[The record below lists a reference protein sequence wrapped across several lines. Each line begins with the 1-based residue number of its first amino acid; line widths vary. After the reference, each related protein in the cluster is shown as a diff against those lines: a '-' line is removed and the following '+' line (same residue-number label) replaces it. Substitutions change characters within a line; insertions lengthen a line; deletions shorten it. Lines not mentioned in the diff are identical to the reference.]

1 MPKCKASEQKP
12 KQRAMNSLCCFILLL
27 HSVAITLGE
36 ANTPVSGQSINNL
49 KDDPDRLSLLGELTS
64 FVNHED
70 TSAPEELH
78 VSSAIRDYNPE
89 DLNEGTKAW
98 QFLKSLSASSTFVQK
113 YWHAKPFLLRSHEI
127 SSIGNNDSQECTRN
141 IQWVDG
147 SFTLGN
153 HLRLLD
159 NSWIAGSRTD
169 DILRNGTKTDT
180 WAFRPIKD
188 DPSRRT
194 TWEDISNALDGGT
207 IYFNSAGSLWPSLGA
222 LCRLTSF
229 AFGLPTNVNVY
240 VTPPGATV
248 SVPPHTDRQD
258 VLVFQTEGSKRWRV
272 YYPSKRE
279 QGKDPL
285 NRGKAGDVLAFDT
298 LGAPLLD
305 IILRRGD
312 STSLHIL

>member
-1 MPKCKASEQKP
+1 
-12 KQRAMNSLCCFILLL
+12 MNSLCSILLL
-27 HSVAITLGE
+27 LLVKSISISGGKVPGLVASTAIE
-36 ANTPVSGQSINNL
+36 RNN
-49 KDDPDRLSLLGELTS
+49 DPDRSSLLEELTTYGS
-64 FVNHED
+64 KSVE
-70 TSAPEELH
+70 TSVEEGQL
-78 VSSAIRDYNPE
+78 SDAIKDYNPQ
-89 DLNEGTKAW
+89 DITRGSSAW
-98 QFLKSLSASSTFVQK
+98 NFLKGLSTSPTFVNK
-113 YWHAKPFLLRSHEI
+113 YWHSKPLLLRSNEI
-127 SSIGNNDSQECTRN
+127 SNIKSVHPQESMSKN
-141 IQWVDG
+141 IESTEWVDG
-147 SFTLGN
+147 SFTLEH

-180 WAFRPIKD
+180 WAFLPIKD

-194 TWEDISNALDGGT
+194 TWDDISNALDGGT

-222 LCRLTSF
+222 LCRLTSL

-272 YYPSKRE
+272 YRPAKRE
-279 QGKDPL
+279 AGKDPL
-285 NRGKAGDVLAFDT
+285 NRGKAGDVLAFEA
-298 LGAPLLD
+298 LGTPLLD

-312 STSLHIL
+312 GM